1 LKFCQTLL
9 NLLHHFYF
17 YIFVMED
24 PAPIPPQEEG
34 HMPAESEKAPG
45 GTNSSQF
52 FVQARENTLV
62 KFVLYET
69 KPVLPPDCFAR
80 NL

>member
-1 LKFCQTLL
+1 
-9 NLLHHFYF
+9 
-17 YIFVMED
+17 MED
-24 PAPIPPQEEG
+24 PAHIPPQEEG

-69 KPVLPPDCFAR
+69 KPVLPPS
-80 NL
+80 